1 MKKLVATTLGIILAA
16 GAVSAFAG
24 KKDQENL
31 AQCKAD
37 VKSYYGDDTRMRL
50 RSIKRGDGET
60 HMRLMVSA
68 AAGNTLVVCSV
79 DQNGASSLADGDGVA
94 LIASS
99 DEETVSLAQ

>member
-1 MKKLVATTLGIILAA
+1 MKKFIVSSLGIILAT

-37 VKSYYGDDTRMRL
+37 VKAHYGEQTRMRL
-50 RSIKRGDGET
+50 RSIKRGEEET

-68 AAGNTLVVCSV
+68 PEGNTLVVCSV
-79 DQNGASSLADGDGVA
+79 DAAGASSLADRDGVA
-94 LIASS
+94 LVTNT
-99 DEETVSLAQ
+99 DEQRVSLAQ